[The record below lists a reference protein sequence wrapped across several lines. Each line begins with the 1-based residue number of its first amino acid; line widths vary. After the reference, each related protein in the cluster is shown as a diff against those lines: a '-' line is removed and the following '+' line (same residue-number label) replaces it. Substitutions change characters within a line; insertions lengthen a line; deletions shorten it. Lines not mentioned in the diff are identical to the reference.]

1 MNAPWQEH
9 WGIAAPMLEDNINT
23 DAIIPSREMK
33 RVSKIGLADGL
44 FANLRYRDAL
54 RDLNPD
60 FILNQHPYT
69 KATILLF
76 GANAGCGSS
85 REHAVW
91 ALKDFGVRAV
101 IAESFASIFQGNC
114 VTNGI
119 LPIALPRHQ
128 IEAIVQWVDA
138 DSAGNHLGIQL
149 EQKTINFDGQVI
161 PFCIETAAHHMLLK
175 GLSPIDETLA
185 HRAEIDSYFN
195 QDRTNRPWLYS

>member
-1 MNAPWQEH
+1 MNVPWIEH
-9 WGIAAPMLEDNINT
+9 CGIAAPMLEDNINT

-44 FANLRYRDAL
+44 FANLRYRDTH
-54 RDLNPD
+54 RDPNPD
-60 FILNQHPYT
+60 FVLNQPPYT
-69 KATILLF
+69 GATIMLF

-119 LPIALPRHQ
+119 LPIALPKQQ
-128 IEAIVQWVDA
+128 ISEIALWVSLDA
-138 DSAGNHLGIQL
+138 GRNRLSIQL
-149 EQKTINFDGQVI
+149 EQKTINFDGQVV
-161 PFCIETAAHHMLLK
+161 PFSIAPAARSMLLE

-185 HRAEIDSYFN
+185 HRAEIDRYFN
-195 QDRTNRPWLYS
+195 QDRSNRPWLYS